1 VSPRAELGLP
11 AGVEVLIIGAG
22 AMGCSLAFNLAR
34 RGQRNVLVLDRG
46 AIGEGST
53 GRCAGGVR
61 QQFST
66 EVNVRIGM
74 LSRRI
79 LEDFEDLTG
88 ESADFRQIGY
98 LFVAPDDAVMSR
110 LRANLEVQRTAGL
123 DDAHEVD
130 ADQVARLVP
139 GLRTDDLVGGTF
151 CASDGIAGPSEVTQ
165 GYAHAARK
173 LGVRIIEG
181 LEVTGIDS
189 RRGRWRV
196 VTPRG
201 EIRADRV
208 ALCAGAWS
216 RRLGEMAGVD
226 VPVAPYRRHIFVTK
240 PFARITRSTPMTVDA
255 RTTFYFHPEGD
266 GVLLG
271 MTDPAEPESFR
282 TDVDWDFLD
291 HLVEHATQR
300 FPSLSEAE
308 IMTGWAGLYEVT
320 PDHQAIIGESAEA
333 GLWLGCGFSGHGF
346 MQAPA
351 AGQLCAEA
359 MLGLEPEVDLDA
371 LRPSRFSEGD
381 FSAELA
387 VI

>member
-1 VSPRAELGLP
+1 MLV
-11 AGVEVLIIGAG
+11 IGAG
-22 AMGCSLAFNLAR
+22 AVGCSLAFNLAA

-74 LSRRI
+74 LSRGI
-79 LEDFEDLTG
+79 LENFEALTG
-88 ESADFRQIGY
+88 QSADYKPIGY
-98 LFVAPDDAVMSR
+98 LFVASDDEVMAG
-110 LRANLEVQRTAGL
+110 LRHNLDVQRAAGL
-123 DDAHEVD
+123 PDVAEVD
-130 ADQVARLVP
+130 PREIARLVP

-151 CASDGIAGPSEVTQ
+151 CASDGIAGPSEVCQ
-165 GYAHAARK
+165 GYAHAARRE
-173 LGVRIIEG
+173 GVRIIES
-181 LEVTGIDS
+181 LEVTGLE
-189 RRGRWRV
+189 RLPGRWRV

-201 EIRADRV
+201 EIRAERV
-208 ALCAGAWS
+208 VICAGAWS
-216 RRLGEMAGVD
+216 RPLGTMAEID

-240 PFARITRSTPMTVDA
+240 PFGGITRETPMTVDA

-266 GVLLG
+266 GLLLG
-271 MTDPAEPESFR
+271 MSDPAEPQSFR

-291 HLVEHATQR
+291 HLVEHATAR
-300 FPSLSEAE
+300 FPTLEEAE

-320 PDHQAIIGESAEA
+320 PDHQALIGPSTMP
-333 GLWLGCGFSGHGF
+333 GLWLACGFSGHGF

-351 AGQLCAEA
+351 VGELLADM
-359 MLGLEPEVDLDA
+359 MLGRPPAVDLHA
-371 LRPSRFSEGD
+371 LRPGRFAEGD
-381 FSAELA
+381 YVEERA